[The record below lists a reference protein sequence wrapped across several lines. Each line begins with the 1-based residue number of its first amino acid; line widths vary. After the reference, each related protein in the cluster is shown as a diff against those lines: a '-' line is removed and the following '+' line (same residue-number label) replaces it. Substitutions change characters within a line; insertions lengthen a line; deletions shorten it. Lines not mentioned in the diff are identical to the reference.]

1 MKIYNVEADWELA
14 WLNLIDGELITLLDD
29 VVHDGAVIDRSLPV
43 ELEVGNFESKGD
55 WVETAFPKLN
65 AYGPFLFSDWSTAAF
80 ETMLTDAGYFIDAR
94 IPAHK
99 AYKIFICERVI
110 DALDQQRSSLT
121 RFDDGGVWDVMRY
134 ELRPELLH
142 GMDVFRLAH
151 RRARLFV
158 SDRFKAVVDIY
169 GLTGFVFQEVWSSEA
184 GGVTLPPD
192 EIPIEHEPGSF
203 ARRAASKR
211 QALRAEL
218 ARRARRP
225 L

>member
-1 MKIYNVEADWELA
+1 MINF
-14 WLNLIDGELITLLDD
+14 LDD
-29 VVHDGAVIDRSLPV
+29 VVHQGAVTDRTVPI
-43 ELEVGNFESKGD
+43 ELEVDTFESGGD
-55 WVETAFPKLN
+55 WVETDFPHLN
-65 AYGPFLFSDWSTAAF
+65 VYGPFLFSDLSTAAF

-94 IPAHK
+94 VPAHK
-99 AYKIFICERVI
+99 AYKVFICERVI

-121 RFDDGGVWDVMRY
+121 RFGDGGVWDVMRY

-142 GMDVFRLAH
+142 GMDVFRMKH
-151 RRARLFV
+151 QRARLFV
-158 SDRFKAVVDIY
+158 SDRFKAIADDY
-169 GLTGFVFQEVWSSEA
+169 GLTGFVFQEIWSSET

-218 ARRARRP
+218 ARRAQRWA
-225 L
+225 

>member
-1 MKIYNVEADWELA
+1 MKTYELRGDWELA
-14 WLNLIDGELITLLDD
+14 SLNLVDGELISLLNH
-29 VVHDGAVIDRSLPV
+29 VVHDGAVIDRNVPI

-55 WVETAFPKLN
+55 WIETDFPELG
-65 AYGPFLFSDWSTAAF
+65 AAGAVVFSDWSTAAF

-94 IPAHK
+94 VPAHK

-121 RFDDGGVWDVMRY
+121 RFSDGDVWDVMRY

-142 GMDVFRLAH
+142 GMDVFRLEH

-158 SDRFKAVVDIY
+158 SDRFKAVAGSY
-169 GLTGFVFQEVWSSEA
+169 GLTGFVFQEIWSSET

-218 ARRARRP
+218 ARRAQRP

>member
-1 MKIYNVEADWELA
+1 MRVYEVRGDWEFA
-14 WLNLIDGELITLLDD
+14 GFNLVDGELITLLDD
-29 VVHDGAVIDRSLPV
+29 AVHEGAVIDRNVPI
-43 ELEVGNFESKGD
+43 EFEVNTFECGGD
-55 WVETAFPKLN
+55 WIETDFPNLG
-65 AYGPFLFSDWSTAAF
+65 AAGAVVLSDWSTAAF

-121 RFDDGGVWDVMRY
+121 RFSDGGVWDVMHY

-142 GMDVFRLAH
+142 GMDVFRLQH
-151 RRARLFV
+151 QRARLFV
-158 SDRFKAVVDIY
+158 SDRFKAIADDY
-169 GLTGFVFQEVWSSEA
+169 GLTGFVFQEIWSSET

-218 ARRARRP
+218 ARRAQRWA
-225 L
+225 